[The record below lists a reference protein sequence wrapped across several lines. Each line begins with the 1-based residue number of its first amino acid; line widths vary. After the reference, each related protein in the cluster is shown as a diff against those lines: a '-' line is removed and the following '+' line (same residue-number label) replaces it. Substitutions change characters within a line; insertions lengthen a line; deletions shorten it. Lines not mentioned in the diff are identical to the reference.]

1 MTHASVSLASTPHLH
16 GLVLIVDD
24 DVGLQE
30 TLCEI
35 LKISG
40 VEAYAVGSASE
51 ATAWCDQHSPDLVL
65 LDQGLP
71 DAAGL
76 QLAALLKA
84 RTPTLPLVLLTGYV
98 STDTAIAAVGLVDDY
113 LTKPVPPNELIKVV
127 RARLEQRRL
136 LIANQEL
143 LVQLRETNNRLES
156 TVQERTQELRAARD
170 EALEASRLKSQFLA
184 NMSHEIRTPM
194 NGVLGAANLL
204 ATTSLTDEQKE
215 YVDILTTAG
224 RALLAVI
231 NDILDFSKIEAG
243 RVELE
248 EAQFSIRDL
257 FTGIGRMFETQATD
271 KGLRLTVDVAPN
283 VPDCVIGDGGRLRQ
297 VLTNLVGNA
306 IKFTDSGSV
315 AVNLVL
321 ADTSPGIANLRCAVT
336 DTGIGI
342 AEDDIPRLFSDF
354 TQIDPSMTRRFGG
367 TGLGLAISDRLI
379 RMMGGAIGC
388 TSNPGGGSTFWFT
401 VPLPLPSHQP
411 KTEIEPET
419 SIAASP
425 APSSDLAEGAPLI
438 LIVEDNDV
446 NAVILTRMLALHGYR
461 SKTVRSGADALAAA
475 SKTTFAAI
483 LMDCQMPVMDGFTTT
498 RKLRE
503 RARAG
508 SRTPIIAITA
518 TATTEDQSRCIAAGM
533 DDYLPKPIMMER
545 LVEVLGQWA
554 PIAS

>member
-1 MTHASVSLASTPHLH
+1 VTHASLSLAQAPQLH

-24 DVGLQE
+24 DPGLQE
-30 TLCEI
+30 TLCDI
-35 LKISG
+35 LNISG
-40 VEAYAVGSASE
+40 VEAHAVGSASE
-51 ATAWCDQHSPDLVL
+51 ATAWCDEHSPDLVL

-71 DAAGL
+71 DASGL

-84 RTPTLPLVLLTGYV
+84 RTPTLPVVLLTGYV
-98 STDTAIAAVGLVDDY
+98 SADTAIAAVGLVDDY

-136 LIANQEL
+136 LMANQAL
-143 LVQLRETNNRLES
+143 LVQLRETNNLLES
-156 TVQERTQELRAARD
+156 TVQERTQELRDARD

-204 ATTSLTDEQKE
+204 ATTSLTKEQQE
-215 YVDILTTAG
+215 YVDILTTSG
-224 RALLAVI
+224 QALLAVI

-248 EAQFSIRDL
+248 ALEFSVRDL
-257 FTGIGRMFETQATD
+257 FTGITRMFEAQAAD
-271 KGLRLTVDVAPN
+271 KGLRLTFDVAPD
-283 VPDCVIGDGGRLRQ
+283 VPDCVVGDGGRLRQ

-306 IKFTDSGSV
+306 IKFTDNGSV
-315 AVNLVL
+315 AVNLVVTDS
-321 ADTSPGIANLRCAVT
+321 APNTANLRCEVT

-354 TQIDPSMTRRFGG
+354 TQVDPSMTRRFGG

-388 TSNPGGGSTFWFT
+388 TPNPGGGSTFWFT

-411 KTEIEPET
+411 ET
-419 SIAASP
+419 QIAPVTGMAGP
-425 APSSDLAEGAPLI
+425 TPSGDLAEDGPVVLV
-438 LIVEDNDV
+438 VEDNEV
-446 NAVILTRMLALHGYR
+446 NAVILTRMLALLGYR

-475 SKTTFAAI
+475 DETTFAAI

-503 RARAG
+503 RDGAG
-508 SRTPIIAITA
+508 PRIPIVAITA
-518 TATTEDQSRCIAAGM
+518 TATKEDQARCFEAGM

-554 PIAS
+554 PITS